1 MPKNELL
8 RRYEINL
15 ACASVLK
22 QINNQ
27 CFGGGDEIHMNEESE
42 AYTVGAVCSRYAGAK

>member
-8 RRYEINL
+8 RRYDMNL
-15 ACASVLK
+15 ACASVRK

-27 CFGGGDEIHMNEESE
+27 CFGGGDKAHMEEE
-42 AYTVGAVCSRYAGAK
+42 NKAYKTAADCSRLIK